1 MEMRRYFG
9 RPVEAFSI
17 WTPRLTNLG
26 RTLWLDLLS
35 RPPPGRR
42 EWVSSVYPASLSS
55 LPSSPLQALLLVSSS
70 EAPFPRFAF
79 LRVLLF
85 FLAGNFDVVPE
96 RETKQKPLLSGA
108 AEGAG
113 TYEAGL
119 EYGHDS
125 ESTARSSLTIS

>member
-9 RPVEAFSI
+9 RLVEAFSI

-96 RETKQKPLLSGA
+96 RETKLSNNPGLQPGEKPNQGA
-108 AEGAG
+108 CDRE
-113 TYEAGL
+113 TPE
-119 EYGHDS
+119 
-125 ESTARSSLTIS
+125 ESWRFRE